1 MPADLH
7 PATSADLPVIH
18 GLILETGLS
27 TDPALI
33 TATLDGSSYWLA
45 TEAGQVVGTVGLEHG
60 DGASLLR
67 SAAVRPAA
75 QGRGVGAALARAAIG
90 AARARGDRATYLFTD
105 TAGPYW
111 ARLGFEPVRPADLIR
126 ALPDAPQVRGG
137 LARGWIHGAA
147 AWRLD
152 LTGVSP

>member
-1 MPADLH
+1 MPADLR

-27 TDPALI
+27 TDPTLI

-60 DGASLLR
+60 DGAGLLR

-75 QGRGVGAALARAAIG
+75 QGRGWVRRSSGQPSGRRGRVG
-90 AARARGDRATYLFTD
+90 T
-105 TAGPYW
+105 GP
-111 ARLGFEPVRPADLIR
+111 PICSPTRPGRTGPAWDLN
-126 ALPDAPQVRGG
+126 PFAPQ
-137 LARGWIHGAA
+137 
-147 AWRLD
+147 
-152 LTGVSP
+152 T